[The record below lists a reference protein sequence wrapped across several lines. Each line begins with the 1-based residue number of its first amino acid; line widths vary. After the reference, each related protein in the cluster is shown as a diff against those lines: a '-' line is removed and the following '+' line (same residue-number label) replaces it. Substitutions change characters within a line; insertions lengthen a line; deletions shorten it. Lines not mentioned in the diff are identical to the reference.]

1 MRCDLLVDLAVFVVR
16 PQKGRALER
25 SQVAMPWTR
34 GRISGNGP
42 VLCIDADILDE
53 EVERVMRLR
62 RGAGPGG
69 RQQQGNHTGQCDGNP
84 ARRVCPLAYRAQTS
98 WPLSLPMSPLQPRT
112 FGKVA
117 STKRPER
124 VLQLASK
131 STVPP
136 GRCSKRASRQLPA

>member
-1 MRCDLLVDLAVFVVR
+1 
-16 PQKGRALER
+16 
-25 SQVAMPWTR
+25 MPWTR

-42 VLCIDADILDE
+42 VLCIDADILDK
-53 EVERVMRLR
+53 EVESVIRLR
-62 RGAGPGG
+62 GGAGPGG
-69 RQQQGNHTGQCDGNP
+69 RQQQGDPTGQCDGKP
-84 ARRVCPLAYRAQTS
+84 ARRVRPLAYRAQTS